1 MKDYEQIIST
11 LLTKIA
17 ELEQVVKQ
25 QAAKIA
31 DLERRLN
38 KNSSN
43 SSKPPSS
50 DGLGKP
56 PRTTSLRENGKNKSG
71 GQAGHKGET
80 LKQTA
85 TPDTVKKH
93 VLTTCPDC
101 QHTLLQSPPL
111 RIVKR
116 QVFDIPPPKIEVTEH
131 QAEVKY
137 CTCCNKTVTALFPP
151 GVRAP
156 VQYGEVVRS
165 WSIYYQYQQFI
176 PEDRLQQLFSDLYGI
191 QLATATLAGYNRI
204 AFDAL
209 APFEASILALVKT
222 AAVKNLDETGF
233 RVVGKTQWLHV
244 ASTKSATYYYVSPR
258 RKSLID
264 GLSGTVVHDHWKSY
278 YNLLGVEHGLCN
290 QHHLRELKA
299 VIEHDKESWAS
310 EMMRLLR
317 VALRCR
323 HFHTNKAIPAERIKW
338 LIKIYDKIIKQGLVF
353 HTAQT
358 PLPCKGKQGR
368 QPKRTGHNL
377 LLRLFHYKQD
387 VLRFLQDPA
396 VPFTNNDAERDL
408 RMMKCKQKVSGGFR
422 TTQGAEQFARIRGF
436 ISTVRKQGF
445 NVLGSIQAIFSD
457 NIPIPAGS

>member
-17 ELEQVVKQ
+17 DLEQVVKQ
-25 QAAKIA
+25 QAARIA

-56 PRTTSLRENGKNKSG
+56 PRTTSLRENGKHKSG
-71 GQAGHKGET
+71 GQTGHKGET
-80 LKQTA
+80 LKQTE
-85 TPDTVKKH
+85 TPDIVKKH

-101 QHTLLQSPPL
+101 QHALLQSPL
-111 RIVKR
+111 LGIVKR
-116 QVFDIPPPKIEVTEH
+116 QVFDIPLPKIEVTEH

-137 CTCCNKTVTALFPP
+137 CTCCNKTVTALFPSE
-151 GVRAP
+151 VRAP
-156 VQYGEVVRS
+156 VQYGEVIRS
-165 WSIYYQYQQFI
+165 WSVYYQYQHFI

-204 AFDAL
+204 AFDVL
-209 APFEASILALVKT
+209 APLEESILALVKT

-233 RVVGKTQWLHV
+233 RVAGKTQWLHV
-244 ASTKSATYYYVSPR
+244 ASTKNVTYYHVSPR
-258 RKSLID
+258 RKSLIE

-278 YNLLGVEHGLCN
+278 YNLIGVEHGLCN

-299 VIEHDKESWAS
+299 IIEHDKEAWAS
-310 EMMRLLR
+310 EMRRLLR
-317 VALRCR
+317 LALPCR
-323 HFHTNKAIPAERIKW
+323 HFHEGNAIPSERIKW
-338 LIKIYDKIIKQGLVF
+338 LTKIYDRIIKQGLAF

-358 PLPCKGKQGR
+358 PLSCKGKRGR
-368 QPKRTGHNL
+368 QPRRTGHNL

-387 VLRFLQDPA
+387 VLRFLHDPA

-408 RMMKCKQKVSGGFR
+408 RMMKCKQKISGGFR

-436 ISTVRKQGF
+436 ISTVRKLGF
-445 NVLGSIQAIFSD
+445 NILSSIQKIFSG